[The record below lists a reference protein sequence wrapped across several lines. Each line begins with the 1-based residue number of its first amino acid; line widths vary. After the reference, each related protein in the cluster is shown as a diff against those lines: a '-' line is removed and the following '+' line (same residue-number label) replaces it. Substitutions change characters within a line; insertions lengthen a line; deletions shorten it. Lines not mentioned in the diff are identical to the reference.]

1 MGQIHPGGKGERDM
15 VRLMR
20 ALREERQWIAVAGL
34 LFLISAILGYVNAR
48 IFDETLRT
56 AGVWDRLERAVS
68 VIRADP
74 TFLKAFTL
82 IYWNNVKAVLT
93 MMGLGIFL
101 GVFPLMALVSNGA
114 MLGVVLAKT
123 AQKTG
128 ANPLWLLMTTILPHG
143 ILELPAAIVGAAYG
157 MRMGMMAAWGV
168 WGLITG
174 GHKEVVHR
182 WRQLLK
188 RIPIV
193 VVGILLFLLA
203 AAVVESTLITIVA
216 K

>member
-1 MGQIHPGGKGERDM
+1 
-15 VRLMR
+15 MR
-20 ALREERQWIAVAGL
+20 ALRPERTWIATAGL
-34 LFLISAILGYVNAR
+34 LFLISAVWGYANAQSL
-48 IFDETLRT
+48 DPTLRA
-56 AGVWDRLERAVS
+56 AGVFDRLESTVS
-68 VIRADP
+68 EIRTDP
-74 TFLKAFTL
+74 TFIKAFTL

-93 MMGLGIFL
+93 MMGLGIFF

-114 MLGVVLAKT
+114 MLGVVLAKA

-157 MRMGMMAAWGV
+157 MRLGMMAAWGV
-168 WGLITG
+168 WGLFTG
-174 GHKEVVHR
+174 AFREVVR
-182 WRQLLK
+182 GWRQLLD

-193 VVGILLFLLA
+193 VVGILLFLSVA
-203 AAVVESTLITIVA
+203 AAIESALMTNLA

>member
-1 MGQIHPGGKGERDM
+1 M

-20 ALREERQWIAVAGL
+20 ALREERRWIAVAGL
-34 LFLISAILGYVNAR
+34 LFLFSAVLGYVNAQSL
-48 IFDETLRT
+48 DETLRT
-56 AGVWDRLERAVS
+56 AGVWDRLERTVS

-74 TFLKAFTL
+74 TFLKAFML

-101 GVFPLMALVSNGA
+101 GVFPLMALLSNGA

-143 ILELPAAIVGAAYG
+143 ILELPAAIIGAAYG
-157 MRMGMMAAWGV
+157 MRLGMMTVWGV
-168 WGLITG
+168 WGLVTG
-174 GHKEVVHR
+174 SQREVVQR
-182 WRQLLK
+182 WRQFLE

-203 AAVVESTLITIVA
+203 AAAVESALITIVA

>member
-1 MGQIHPGGKGERDM
+1 M
-15 VRLMR
+15 VRLMH
-20 ALREERQWIAVAGL
+20 ALREERRWITAAGL

-48 IFDETLRT
+48 SLDEALRT
-56 AGVWDRLERAVS
+56 AGVWDRLERAVA

-74 TFLKAFTL
+74 TFLKALTL
-82 IYWNNVKAVLT
+82 IYWNNLKAVLS

-128 ANPLWLLMTTILPHG
+128 ANPLWLLITTILPHG
-143 ILELPAAIVGAAYG
+143 TLELPAAIVGAAYG
-157 MRMGMMAAWGV
+157 MRLGMMVAWGI
-168 WGLITG
+168 WGLVIG
-174 GHKEVVHR
+174 GQKEVAQR
-182 WRQLLK
+182 WRQLLE

-203 AAVVESTLITIVA
+203 AAAVESTLITIVA